1 MSKENNW
8 QSELGEYIKQGE
20 PDQIE
25 KMLLDGYSHLFN
37 EAEYLDNESYKQE
50 TKVKGYTRKQRSG
63 SINEVIPD
71 NTPLMSLSISV
82 KKNRLIVFRD
92 YV

>member
-8 QSELGEYIKQGE
+8 QSELSEYIKQGE

-37 EAEYLDNESYKQE
+37 EAECLDNESYKQE

-82 KKNRLIVFRD
+82 KKID
-92 YV
+92 

>member
-1 MSKENNW
+1 
-8 QSELGEYIKQGE
+8 
-20 PDQIE
+20 
-25 KMLLDGYSHLFN
+25 MLLDGYSHLFN
-37 EAEYLDNESYKQE
+37 EAECLDNESYKQE

-82 KKNRLIVFRD
+82 KKID
-92 YV
+92 

>member
-37 EAEYLDNESYKQE
+37 EAECLGNESYKQE

-82 KKNRLIVFRD
+82 KKK
-92 YV
+92 